1 MVSSTS
7 SSHFL
12 HASSFLWSDNLHFLT
27 LEWGGDF
34 REKDLASLFK
44 KYNCWFPKMENTTL
58 PNLFCDWLWK
68 YLELTWLWDYF
79 GHVMILSTFQRDDIF
94 PCWILFAGYQN
105 ATDMSKYSRTDGV
118 NSLRIKK
125 KKRIQIPGAVFFL
138 YSSRGLCCLGGF
150 HVTPE
155 HLVEATVFLTSAAGC
170 MSGDS
175 RPKVTLV

>member
-1 MVSSTS
+1 MIWQP
-7 SSHFL
+7 
-12 HASSFLWSDNLHFLT
+12 SFFNFGVG
-27 LEWGGDF
+27 GGDF

-79 GHVMILSTFQRDDIF
+79 GDVMILSTFQRDDIF

-125 KKRIQIPGAVFFL
+125 KKKGSKFQALFFSCIPPEVFVVWVD
-138 YSSRGLCCLGGF
+138 S
-150 HVTPE
+150 TW
-155 HLVEATVFLTSAAGC
+155 HLNIWW
-170 MSGDS
+170 
-175 RPKVTLV
+175 RPRCS